1 MGEGEGADGW
11 GRAVRERGTRA
22 RERGEV
28 LTGGA
33 QWSGVG
39 AARGLGCLGRKRV
52 GGSARASWAEIRPSR
67 GRGEDF
73 SFSYSIPF
81 SFLFYLCLF
90 FSYQNFSK

>member
-1 MGEGEGADGW
+1 VGSGCP
-11 GRAVRERGTRA
+11 RERYARE

-39 AARGLGCLGRKRV
+39 AARGLGRLGRKRV
-52 GGSARASWAEIRPSR
+52 GGSASARAGLRFGPAE
-67 GRGEDF
+67 GGERIFPF

-81 SFLFYLCLF
+81 SFLPLF
-90 FSYQNFSK
+90 LFLLSKFL